1 MTQSKNILVSFLSV
15 AAFLVAMS
23 SLSSCEKITQD
34 ETTAKVSIYNAFT
47 GEPVNDL
54 EILVYQAKYATASET
69 NPKKSFLIASG
80 KTSTDGKYDFG
91 KFLMKKAGNWSCVM
105 AFTSD
110 PDNYRLYYGLEDTI
124 LTKAANNDLV
134 LYTYPLAAGIRLN
147 ITPPPPFDFGDSL
160 IVTFKHSSGDTF
172 QITDRNILFGQ
183 IGYNDV
189 FMGNYTVTV
198 KKVKN
203 GATTIFNDTFF
214 INVNEQLEFNV
225 QF

>member
-1 MTQSKNILVSFLSV
+1 MTKSKNILTLFLSV
-15 AAFLVAMS
+15 AIFFVGLGI
-23 SLSSCEKITQD
+23 LSSCKKLTQE

-47 GEPVNDL
+47 GEPVTGL
-54 EILVYQAKYATASET
+54 EVLVYQAKNATTEKT

-91 KFLMKKAGNWSCVM
+91 NFLMKKAGAWSCIM

-124 LTKAANNDLV
+124 LTKGSNNDLV

-147 ITPPPPFDFGDSL
+147 ISPPPPFDFGDSL

-189 FMGNYTVTV
+189 FMGNYNITVR
-198 KKVKN
+198 KVK
-203 GATTIFNDTFF
+203 GGVTTIFNDSFF